1 MSHFPRPQHNS
12 LSTLKTEQTQEN
24 VFKQANN
31 IMSNTNGN
39 ELRNESTLESF
50 NKPNQ
55 SISSSKDII
64 DKIR

>member
-1 MSHFPRPQHNS
+1 MSHFPRPSHNS
-12 LSTLKTEQTQEN
+12 LSTLKTEGNQEN